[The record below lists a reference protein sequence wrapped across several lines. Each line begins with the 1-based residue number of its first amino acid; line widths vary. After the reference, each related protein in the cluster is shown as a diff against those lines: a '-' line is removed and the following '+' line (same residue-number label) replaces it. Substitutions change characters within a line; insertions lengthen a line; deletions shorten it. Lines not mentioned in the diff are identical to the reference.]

1 MFYGNNNNNL
11 RQSAEEKYKKEAERK
26 RKEEY
31 RKFLDLQLAEKER
44 NKALEQQKRREED
57 IKFDNKINLQRQEL
71 QQQYQQYQ
79 IQNAT
84 NTYNNNNNNIN
95 MDNRPQTY
103 QNFNT
108 QFQPSPPPKY
118 ISHNINKK
126 DPNIESPENMFANP
140 ISSMPNFYPN
150 TNQQLQ
156 LQMQQQQQPLSSH
169 EPNLQEYNMNNQIM
183 YQQQQQQQQPTFYM
197 DQQQQGNMG
206 LQQQANA
213 NNLMYNTPPTFNRT
227 GPIQQPYYTP
237 QTTGPNVNVLMNS
250 GNNAINPQVTE
261 EILLTFANNQRDIL
275 KEYELKMKQYN
286 ENPETSTEQIKLI
299 KDLYNE
305 RNNALDR
312 IKQEQEN
319 LRNALGF
326 YPWKAQLTEKLANL
340 FDIIL
345 ERKISII
352 EKNTTLKEQYLKQQ
366 QQQQQHQRYSS
377 SNTNKNYL
385 SSSLTQ
391 QNPQQSQSK
400 QNYHL
405 QRKNINS
412 AYPSKHHTNNNYFPP
427 LKEST
432 TNYVNNNNININN
445 NNNTSQINLDDLC
458 YRSKYEDIKRS
469 IMVPEDI
476 NPEFKASMAG
486 FSKFV
491 TARDNTNPNNKL
503 SNPNNISNTTTY
515 LYQTWRDQSQ
525 LNTLGNI
532 KEVDEYRIIENKDN
546 NVDLSQQSLSSS
558 SQKRNIMNNKSNNNQ
573 SKCIQ
578 RSNNVKNSNAISKVS
593 RCMESAKQMR
603 ISKEEKDKSLIFGMD
618 QDDMMNIQGGSGG
631 IVDDN
636 INIQQSTI
644 PTHEHEHEQG
654 HEVLFKTI
662 DAQKNNYCNRK

>member
-1 MFYGNNNNNL
+1 M

-57 IKFDNKINLQRQEL
+57 IKFDNKINAQRQEL

-84 NTYNNNNNNIN
+84 NAFNNNNNIN
-95 MDNRPQTY
+95 IERPQTY

-118 ISHNINKK
+118 IAHNINKK

-150 TNQQLQ
+150 TNQQLP
-156 LQMQQQQQPLSSH
+156 LQMQQPPSQD
-169 EPNLQEYNMNNQIM
+169 PNLQNMMQQDYNMNNPVM
-183 YQQQQQQQQPTFYM
+183 YQPQQPTFYM
-197 DQQQQGNMG
+197 EQQQQQGNIG
-206 LQQQANA
+206 LPQSNT
-213 NNLMYNTPPTFNRT
+213 NNLMYNTPSFNRT
-227 GPIQQPYYTP
+227 GPIQPYYTP

-250 GNNAINPQVTE
+250 GNNAISPQVTE
-261 EILLTFANNQRDIL
+261 EILLTFANNQREIL
-275 KEYELKMKQYN
+275 KEYEQKMKQYN
-286 ENPETSTEQIKLI
+286 ENPETSAEQIKLI

-366 QQQQQHQRYSS
+366 QQQQHQRYSS
-377 SNTNKNYL
+377 SNNNQLNKNYL

-412 AYPSKHHTNNNYFPP
+412 AYPSKHHNNNNYFPP
-427 LKEST
+427 LKESN
-432 TNYVNNNNININN
+432 TNYAD
-445 NNNTSQINLDDLC
+445 NNTSQINLDDLR

-469 IMVPEDI
+469 IMIPEDI

-491 TARDNTNPNNKL
+491 TARDNSNTNNKL
-503 SNPNNISNTTTY
+503 SNPNDISNTTTY
-515 LYQTWRDQSQ
+515 LYQTWREQSQ

-532 KEVDEYRIIENKDN
+532 KEADEYRIIENKDN
-546 NVDLSQQSLSSS
+546 NVDISQQSSSL
-558 SQKRNIMNNKSNNNQ
+558 SQKKSLMNKSNNQ
-573 SKCIQ
+573 SKCVQ
-578 RSNNVKNSNAISKVS
+578 RSVKNSNTMSKVS
-593 RCMESAKQMR
+593 KCMESAKQMR

-618 QDDMMNIQGGSGG
+618 QDDMMNIHGG
-631 IVDDN
+631 VDDN
-636 INIQQSTI
+636 MNIQQSTI
-644 PTHEHEHEQG
+644 PAQEQEQG
-654 HEVLFKTI
+654 QEVLFKTI

>member
-1 MFYGNNNNNL
+1 M

-71 QQQYQQYQ
+71 QQQYHQYQ

-156 LQMQQQQQPLSSH
+156 LQMQQQQPLSSH

-183 YQQQQQQQQPTFYM
+183 YQQQ
-197 DQQQQGNMG
+197 GNMG
-206 LQQQANA
+206 LQQANA

-286 ENPETSTEQIKLI
+286 ENPETSAEQIKLI

-366 QQQQQHQRYSS
+366 QQQQHQRYSS

-412 AYPSKHHTNNNYFPP
+412 AYPSKHHNNNNYFPP
-427 LKEST
+427 LKESN
-432 TNYVNNNNININN
+432 TNYAD
-445 NNNTSQINLDDLC
+445 NNTSQINLDDLR

-469 IMVPEDI
+469 IMIPEDI

-491 TARDNTNPNNKL
+491 TARDNSNTNNKL
-503 SNPNNISNTTTY
+503 SNPNDISNTTTY
-515 LYQTWRDQSQ
+515 LYQTWREQSQ

-532 KEVDEYRIIENKDN
+532 KEADEYRIIENKDN
-546 NVDLSQQSLSSS
+546 NVDISQQSSSL
-558 SQKRNIMNNKSNNNQ
+558 SQKKSLMNKSNNQ
-573 SKCIQ
+573 SKCVQ
-578 RSNNVKNSNAISKVS
+578 RSVKNSNTMSKVS
-593 RCMESAKQMR
+593 KCMESAKQMR

-618 QDDMMNIQGGSGG
+618 QDDMMNIHGG
-631 IVDDN
+631 VDDN
-636 INIQQSTI
+636 MNIQQSTI
-644 PTHEHEHEQG
+644 PAQEQEQG
-654 HEVLFKTI
+654 QEVLFKTI

>member
-1 MFYGNNNNNL
+1 MFYGNNSNM

-31 RKFLDLQLAEKER
+31 RKFLDRQLAEKER
-44 NKALEQQKRREED
+44 NKALEQQKRREEE
-57 IKFDNKINLQRQEL
+57 IKFDNKIHAQRQEL

-79 IQNAT
+79 IQNGT
-84 NTYNNNNNNIN
+84 GTFNNNSE
-95 MDNRPQTY
+95 RPQTY

-118 ISHNINKK
+118 VSYNINKK
-126 DPNIESPENMFANP
+126 DPNVESPENMFANP

-150 TNQQLQ
+150 ANPLP
-156 LQMQQQQQPLSSH
+156 LQMPPPSQD
-169 EPNLQEYNMNNQIM
+169 PNLQNMAMPQEYNMNNQVM
-183 YQQQQQQQQPTFYM
+183 FQQQQQQQQQPTFYM
-197 DQQQQGNMG
+197 EQQQGNNMG
-206 LQQQANA
+206 LPQTNV
-213 NNLMYNTPPTFNRT
+213 NNFMYNNSNTPPSFNRT
-227 GPIQQPYYTP
+227 GPVQPYYTP

-250 GNNAINPQVTE
+250 GNNAISPQATE
-261 EILLTFANNQRDIL
+261 EILLTFANNQREIL
-275 KEYELKMKQYN
+275 KEYEQKMKQYN
-286 ENPETSTEQIKLI
+286 ENPETSAEQIKLI

-305 RNNALDR
+305 RNTALDR

-366 QQQQQHQRYSS
+366 QQQHQHQRYSS
-377 SNTNKNYL
+377 SNNNQPNKNYL

-405 QRKNINS
+405 QQRKNLNS
-412 AYPSKHHTNNNYFPP
+412 AYPPKHHSNNNYFPP

-432 TNYVNNNNININN
+432 TNYAENSA
-445 NNNTSQINLDDLC
+445 SQINLDDLC

-469 IMVPEDI
+469 IMIPEDI
-476 NPEFKASMAG
+476 NPDFKASMAG

-491 TARDNTNPNNKL
+491 TARDNPHTNNKL

-515 LYQTWRDQSQ
+515 LYQTWKDQSQ
-525 LNTLGNI
+525 LGTLGNI
-532 KEVDEYRIIENKDN
+532 KEVEEYRIIENKDN
-546 NVDLSQQSLSSS
+546 NVDMSQQS
-558 SQKRNIMNNKSNNNQ
+558 SQKRSVNKSNNQSKRIQRSVKSSNAIPKV
-573 SKCIQ
+573 SKCID
-578 RSNNVKNSNAISKVS
+578 
-593 RCMESAKQMR
+593 SAKQLH

-618 QDDMMNIQGGSGG
+618 QDDMMNIQGGA
-631 IVDDN
+631 DDN
-636 INIQQSTI
+636 MNLQQSTI
-644 PTHEHEHEQG
+644 PEQEQG
-654 HEVLFKTI
+654 QEVLFKTI